1 MLFPATQSLGRSRS
15 LERRRCA
22 SLFAVAAWILNW
34 FALVNP
40 AYGEATREYPLKAA
54 FLFKLTRYVQ
64 WPPSPKPFTIGIL
77 GDDPFGEVLDQI
89 VRGEAVQKRPVILKR
104 SHDTGDLTACDV
116 VFVSR
121 SEKDR
126 LRDVLPELSKSKILT
141 VGETE
146 GFCRNGGIVN
156 LIVENGRLSFE
167 INSLAAKRRGIVI
180 DPQVLSLARI
190 VDSEP

>member
-1 MLFPATQSLGRSRS
+1 LSWA
-15 LERRRCA
+15 
-22 SLFAVAAWILNW
+22 
-34 FALVNP
+34 ALVNP
-40 AYGEATREYPLKAA
+40 AAGEAAREYPLKAA

-64 WPPSPKPFTIGIL
+64 WPPSPRPFTIGIL

-89 VRGEAVQKRPVILKR
+89 VRGEVVQKRPVILKR
-104 SHDTGDLTACDV
+104 SRDAADLTACDV
-116 VFVSR
+116 VFVGR

-126 LRDVLPELSKSKILT
+126 LREILSDLNKSKILS

-146 GFCRNGGIVN
+146 GFCRSGGIVN

-167 INSLAAKRRGIVI
+167 INSLAAKRKGIVI